1 MQTSFP
7 DLSTMKSYKKPPFL
21 PGRPAQLLMTKW
33 CVWLVAVSVLY
44 DWRLLWCQVTGE
56 AESAV
61 IWGCFWI
68 SVCGSLEK
76 TVVRWY
82 SLWLCCTEHWVLWS
96 TKHSRHSQSNLL
108 ISRSNIP
115 SKWGSNFLG
124 CLSTCSIDAFCVAMD
139 RVIDIFMWLLGYCKL
154 KKIRKLWWHHQWPEM
169 KKKFRWVLSLCWI
182 LVTRCDDTAVAP
194 VLMTALPVVL
204 TRH

>member
-1 MQTSFP
+1 MWKMTHTHGKLC
-7 DLSTMKSYKKPPFL
+7 DLCNVSAVVNWCRPLSPIYRRWNHIRSHL
-21 PGRPAQLLMTKW
+21 SCQEGRRNYWWPKW

-96 TKHSRHSQSNLL
+96 TKHSRHSQSKLL

-124 CLSTCSIDAFCVAMD
+124 CLSTCSMDAFCVAVD
-139 RVIDIFMWLLGYCKL
+139 RVIDIFVLLLG
-154 KKIRKLWWHHQWPEM
+154 
-169 KKKFRWVLSLCWI
+169 
-182 LVTRCDDTAVAP
+182 
-194 VLMTALPVVL
+194 
-204 TRH
+204 